1 MRSIDTN
8 VLARWVMRDDP
19 GQTKIA
25 DRIIDQPIEITHTVL
40 LEVGWILTSIGRM
53 SREQFADTVV
63 RVLDLETATI
73 QRRMALRWAVDRY
86 RAGADWADVL
96 HIVSTDAGQSFATFD
111 KALLKEAGASTPVR
125 VEVLS
130 A

>member
-1 MRSIDTN
+1 MRSVDTN

-19 GQTKIA
+19 DQTEIA
-25 DRIIDQPIEITHTVL
+25 DAVIDQPIEITLTVM
-40 LEVGWILTSIGRM
+40 LEIGWVLTSIGGM
-53 SREQFADTVV
+53 SRDQFADTIV

-73 QRRMALRWAVDRY
+73 QRRMALRWAADRY

-96 HIVSTDAGQSFATFD
+96 HIVSTEAGQSFATFD
-111 KALLKEAGASTPVR
+111 KALSKEAGASTPVP

-130 A
+130 V